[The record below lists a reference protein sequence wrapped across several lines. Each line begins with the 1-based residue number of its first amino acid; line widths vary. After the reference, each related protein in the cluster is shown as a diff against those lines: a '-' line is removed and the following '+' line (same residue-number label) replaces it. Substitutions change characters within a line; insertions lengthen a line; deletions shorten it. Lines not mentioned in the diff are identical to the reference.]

1 MAELYNRKTY
11 SLLRHSRIRSHN
23 RNAMSFFIE
32 SSEDGGVRIHK
43 QFYIQEQYQNFISN
57 VQNELDSI
65 DIKESVA
72 DIDFNLFERAIGT
85 LLSRKT
91 KNEHERLFLIML
103 RSFWNKHR
111 YYESDNDD
119 ESKQEWFRDLND
131 IFRKYYY
138 SLEDNSFHTEEHVY
152 NAVNTICNYTIE
164 HYVDFNDVD
173 RPEIEPVDDPDLFE
187 LRIYNV
193 GQANCSALIKYLDRT
208 KNDYKVVMVFDFGYQ
223 RSGNNIKLD
232 EMISKIDSS
241 TTILI
246 SHFHNDHINNI
257 TDHLTLRTNRWLFP
271 DCHPNNFKA
280 NKIYAALVKVASG
293 KTSSGILY
301 RFPVP
306 FHFSDNILVDQYLG
320 NRIHG
325 GPRRS
330 LINAKCLVCKISI
343 RGKDI
348 LIPGDALYE
357 DYGDALIL
365 ENNKKY
371 DYILVPHH
379 GCKYI
384 DKSFTFNDAKIK
396 DFVGNNTIGFVQCG
410 KNSYGHA
417 NINHLG
423 LYSVANEFY
432 GTSFYDDNKK
442 LLGVSKR
449 KYEDFY
455 SISFC

>member
-1 MAELYNRKTY
+1 MDELYNRKAY

-32 SSEDGGVRIHK
+32 PSEDGGVRIHK

-72 DIDFNLFERAIGT
+72 DIDFNLFERAIKT

-91 KNEHERLFLIML
+91 KNEHERLFLGML

-119 ESKQEWFRDLND
+119 ESKQEWFRDLNE

-138 SLEDNSFHTEEHVY
+138 SLEDSSFHTEEYVY
-152 NAVNTICNYTIE
+152 NAVNRICNYTIE

-193 GQANCSALIKYLDRT
+193 GQANCSALIKYLDRA
-208 KNDYKVVMVFDFGYQ
+208 KKDYKVVMVFDFGYQ
-223 RSGNNIKLD
+223 RSGNNMKLD

-257 TDHLTLRTNRWLFP
+257 THHLTLRTNRWLFP
-271 DCHPNNFKA
+271 DCHPNNFMA
-280 NKIYAALVKVASG
+280 NKIYAALVKVATG

-306 FHFSDNILVDQYLG
+306 FRFSDNILVDQYLG

-325 GPRRS
+325 WPRRS

-343 RGKDI
+343 REKDI

-384 DKSFTFNDAKIK
+384 NKTVASHMLKIWN
-396 DFVGNNTIGFVQCG
+396 FVDDNTVGFVMCG
-410 KNSYGHA
+410 KNNYGHA
-417 NINHLG
+417 NENHLSWFKNFSLFDKSG
-423 LYSVANEFY
+423 I
-432 GTSFYDDNKK
+432 YDDNKN
-442 LLGVSKR
+442 LIRTVSVIA
-449 KYEDFY
+449 EDFFA
-455 SISFC
+455 IHF